1 MVTISRQNTVRVV
14 FEAIMDGFRQ
24 RIQQGARSVLQI
36 RDAGQQV
43 RQSFRE
49 VNQEVDTTNRA
60 LEGIGQTVKKVVGLM
75 VINKAA
81 KTLINLSTDWVNE
94 YAKTQTAIGD
104 MASLGYESS
113 ELLRQT
119 AIDFSNKWAGTT
131 REGFISA
138 AYSIKSGVA
147 SLTDEGVA
155 QFTELAGLTAKATK
169 ATVEEMTALF
179 ATGYGIYRDLYSDDF
194 EFGEAFA
201 SGISK
206 GIQLF
211 KTSGSQM
218 SGYLS
223 TLGASAAQAGAQ
235 LDEVISIGGTL
246 QATMTGSEAATKY
259 NSFLK
264 NAVKAAGELGMQF
277 TDNHNRLL
285 PTVEIIEQIKS
296 KYGQILDAKEQAEL
310 VEAFGDDEAI
320 KFITNLYNKT
330 EALKQSQ
337 KDVAHAINEGKDAVE
352 AMASMMNRGMGE
364 KIELIK
370 QRWANLKDEMG
381 KQMEPGIS
389 PALDAVGDKLLELQ
403 NSTDFSSM
411 GQSVGELVGVINELF
426 TNGLNNADEF
436 ISGLVDSLSW
446 LSAHFDLV
454 KNSVVFLT
462 EAFVSFKIA
471 SAVAPVIYAIG
482 GALGFFTATTGSA
495 TAATWSFTAA
505 LQANPLGIVV
515 TIVTLLIMGLV
526 QLIKW
531 IIKTNGGIEAFSK
544 KFETAMNKAIIK
556 FEEFKI
562 KFLEGIQ
569 SIVKNI
575 PLIGDTLSE
584 SLERSI
590 KKSKD
595 KINALN
601 EKIQQSSSSTANDEE
616 DVNLPEQQQKSTDDN
631 NPLKK
636 EIDLSIVE
644 ESASGNLPDKKKKER
659 TIKDDIDDIAD
670 KYEDRVDLYGSR
682 AELAEKQKDKKGA
695 KANKESLMSVLREQ
709 VADLLKLEG
718 KVTGKDK
725 NIVETAKNK
734 LLSRIADIAEE
745 IRGGINELVGSF
757 NTPSGL
763 TAMTNYE
770 YLTSTSKVANSK
782 YVNTNNIEVLFNVKD
797 LGSLTPAQ
805 INSKL
810 TAIAA
815 QIGDTFSLSKDQ
827 LVYQGMNNV
836 SRN

>member
-1 MVTISRQNTVRVV
+1 MGTISRQNTVRVV

-49 VNQEVDTTNRA
+49 VNQEVNATNST

-75 VINKAA
+75 IVNKAA

-94 YAKTQTAIGD
+94 YAKTQTVIGD
-104 MASLGYESS
+104 MASLGYENS

-131 REGFISA
+131 REGFIAA
-138 AYSIKSGVA
+138 AYSIKSGVS

-169 ATVEEMTALF
+169 ATVDEMTSLF

-218 SGYLS
+218 GGYLS

-264 NAVKAAGELGMQF
+264 NAVKAAGELGMKF

-285 PTVEIIEQIKS
+285 PAVEIIEQIKS
-296 KYGQILDAKEQAEL
+296 KYGQILDAKEQADL
-310 VEAFGDDEAI
+310 VKAFGDDEAI

-352 AMASMMNRGMGE
+352 AMASTMNRGMGE
-364 KIELIK
+364 KIELIN

-389 PALDAVGDKLLELQ
+389 PALDSVGNKLLELQ
-403 NSTDFSSM
+403 NSADFSAM
-411 GQSVGELVGVINELF
+411 GQSVGELVGIVSEMFIEALDNADDFIGDLA
-426 TNGLNNADEF
+426 NGLK
-436 ISGLVDSLSW
+436 W
-446 LSAHFDLV
+446 LATHFDLV

-471 SAVAPVIYAIG
+471 SAVAPMIYAIG
-482 GALGFFTATTGSA
+482 GALGFFTTTTGGA

-505 LQANPLGIVV
+505 LRANPLGMIV
-515 TIVTLLIMGLV
+515 TIVTLLIMGLI

-569 SIVKNI
+569 SIVKHI
-575 PLIGDTLSE
+575 PLIGDTLNE

-595 KINALN
+595 KINELN
-601 EKIQQSSSSTANDEE
+601 EKIQQSNLPATNSEE
-616 DVNLPEQQQKSTDDN
+616 DVDVAEQQERTTDDEPTSPN
-631 NPLKK
+631 GIN
-636 EIDLSIVE
+636 LSIAE
-644 ESASGNLPDKKKKER
+644 ESASGNKER
-659 TIKDDIDDIAD
+659 TIKDDIEDIAD
-670 KYEDRVDLYGSR
+670 KYEDRIDLYESR
-682 AELAEKQKDKKGA
+682 AILAEKQNDKKGT
-695 KANKESLMSVLREQ
+695 KAHKDSLMSVLREQ